1 MLTCKHTKIIQSD
14 INAAAD
20 RIKPYV
26 PVTNL
31 TRSHYLSE
39 LIQGKNRASALSLKT
54 RNYHQY
60 KNIFLGNV
68 YLKEE
73 HRQITNSFKLRG
85 ASNTILTNEKI
96 DTFVT
101 ASTGNHALAV
111 CHILSQVG
119 KKGIIFVTSTIPES
133 KLQKLKKFPFIELK
147 VIEGDPQLGELA
159 ARKYAEDNGLKFVSP
174 YNDYEV
180 IAGQVRSMKN

>member
-1 MLTCKHTKIIQSD
+1 M
-14 INAAAD
+14 
-20 RIKPYV
+20 
-26 PVTNL
+26 
-31 TRSHYLSE
+31 
-39 LIQGKNRASALSLKT
+39 
-54 RNYHQY
+54 
-60 KNIFLGNV
+60 
-68 YLKEE
+68 KEE

-96 DTFVT
+96 ETFVT

-147 VIEGDPQLGELA
+147 VIEGDPQECFQLAGILLGTST
-159 ARKYAEDNGLKFVSP
+159 LKPIFVQSLSI
-174 YNDYEV
+174 ETLTV
-180 IAGQVRSMKN
+180 GRIGCKKICRR

>member
-1 MLTCKHTKIIQSD
+1 MKSRT
-14 INAAAD
+14 
-20 RIKPYV
+20 
-26 PVTNL
+26 
-31 TRSHYLSE
+31 
-39 LIQGKNRASALSLKT
+39 GKNVGDNPIL
-54 RNYHQY
+54 
-60 KNIFLGNV
+60 LGNV

-96 DTFVT
+96 ETFVT

-147 VIEGDPQLGELA
+147 VIEGDPQES
-159 ARKYAEDNGLKFVSP
+159 F
-174 YNDYEV
+174 
-180 IAGQVRSMKN
+180 QVTG

>member
-1 MLTCKHTKIIQSD
+1 M
-14 INAAAD
+14 
-20 RIKPYV
+20 
-26 PVTNL
+26 
-31 TRSHYLSE
+31 
-39 LIQGKNRASALSLKT
+39 KT
-54 RNYHQY
+54 H
-60 KNIFLGNV
+60 
-68 YLKEE
+68 
-73 HRQITNSFKLRG
+73 LRG

-147 VIEGDPQLGELA
+147 VIEGDPQARFSNRHGHRLVRKPRTPTLGQTETAEKLKQLGELA

-180 IAGQVRSMKN
+180 IAGQVRSPNDREL

>member
-1 MLTCKHTKIIQSD
+1 M
-14 INAAAD
+14 
-20 RIKPYV
+20 
-26 PVTNL
+26 
-31 TRSHYLSE
+31 
-39 LIQGKNRASALSLKT
+39 
-54 RNYHQY
+54 
-60 KNIFLGNV
+60 
-68 YLKEE
+68 KEE

-147 VIEGDPQLGELA
+147 VIEGDPQESFQLAGILLGTST
-159 ARKYAEDNGLKFVSP
+159 LKTIFVQSLSI
-174 YNDYEV
+174 ETLTV
-180 IAGQVRSMKN
+180 GRIGCKKICRR

>member
-1 MLTCKHTKIIQSD
+1 M
-14 INAAAD
+14 
-20 RIKPYV
+20 
-26 PVTNL
+26 
-31 TRSHYLSE
+31 
-39 LIQGKNRASALSLKT
+39 
-54 RNYHQY
+54 
-60 KNIFLGNV
+60 
-68 YLKEE
+68 KEE

-96 DTFVT
+96 ETFVT

-147 VIEGDPQLGELA
+147 VIEGDPQESFQMLEFTVWKMGLGPSHLGDS
-159 ARKYAEDNGLKFVSP
+159 RVGS
-174 YNDYEV
+174 
-180 IAGQVRSMKN
+180 

>member
-1 MLTCKHTKIIQSD
+1 MPHESCEIISSLKSGRCK
-14 INAAAD
+14 NA
-20 RIKPYV
+20 RNKHV
-26 PVTNL
+26 PV
-31 TRSHYLSE
+31 
-39 LIQGKNRASALSLKT
+39 
-54 RNYHQY
+54 
-60 KNIFLGNV
+60 GNV

-96 DTFVT
+96 ETFVT

-147 VIEGDPQLGELA
+147 VIEGDPQESFHRLKYHFGLLGNCFCSISRYGNSDSWENWLQENMP
-159 ARKYAEDNGLKFVSP
+159 KIMDLSLCP
-174 YNDYEV
+174 HTM
-180 IAGQVRSMKN
+180 IMKSSLDR

>member
-1 MLTCKHTKIIQSD
+1 M
-14 INAAAD
+14 
-20 RIKPYV
+20 
-26 PVTNL
+26 
-31 TRSHYLSE
+31 
-39 LIQGKNRASALSLKT
+39 
-54 RNYHQY
+54 
-60 KNIFLGNV
+60 
-68 YLKEE
+68 KEE

-96 DTFVT
+96 ETFVT

-147 VIEGDPQLGELA
+147 VIEGDPQESFQLTG
-159 ARKYAEDNGLKFVSP
+159 
-174 YNDYEV
+174 
-180 IAGQVRSMKN
+180 

>member
-1 MLTCKHTKIIQSD
+1 M
-14 INAAAD
+14 
-20 RIKPYV
+20 RIRK
-26 PVTNL
+26 L
-31 TRSHYLSE
+31 
-39 LIQGKNRASALSLKT
+39 
-54 RNYHQY
+54 
-60 KNIFLGNV
+60 LGNV

-85 ASNTILTNEKI
+85 ASNTVLTNEKI
-96 DTFVT
+96 ETFVT

-147 VIEGDPQLGELA
+147 VIEGDPQEELF
-159 ARKYAEDNGLKFVSP
+159 RNFKSLTPSSEIQIL
-174 YNDYEV
+174 
-180 IAGQVRSMKN
+180 

>member
-1 MLTCKHTKIIQSD
+1 M
-14 INAAAD
+14 
-20 RIKPYV
+20 
-26 PVTNL
+26 
-31 TRSHYLSE
+31 
-39 LIQGKNRASALSLKT
+39 
-54 RNYHQY
+54 
-60 KNIFLGNV
+60 
-68 YLKEE
+68 KEE

-96 DTFVT
+96 ETFVT

-147 VIEGDPQLGELA
+147 VIEGDPQESFQLAGILLGTST
-159 ARKYAEDNGLKFVSP
+159 LKTIFVQSLSI
-174 YNDYEV
+174 ETLTV
-180 IAGQVRSMKN
+180 GRIGCKKICRR

>member
-1 MLTCKHTKIIQSD
+1 MKLSPTSLVI
-14 INAAAD
+14 AVAD
-20 RIKPYV
+20 GSRHLKSR
-26 PVTNL
+26 T
-31 TRSHYLSE
+31 
-39 LIQGKNRASALSLKT
+39 GKNIGDNSIL
-54 RNYHQY
+54 
-60 KNIFLGNV
+60 LGNV

-96 DTFVT
+96 ETFVT

-147 VIEGDPQLGELA
+147 VIEGDPQES
-159 ARKYAEDNGLKFVSP
+159 F
-174 YNDYEV
+174 
-180 IAGQVRSMKN
+180 QVTG